1 MHFLRVFSALLLAYF
16 VTPTFG
22 NANVTLSLS
31 DGQMW
36 LVFASRQ
43 DASEAVDL
51 AEGFQKALQGS
62 PYQDKIRVT
71 RSENGWFAVVVG
83 PAAFKSIRL
92 AREKLSI
99 ELPEDAYL
107 SRGRRY
113 VETVWPNKNLT
124 FGEFKNQTRFS
135 LELEKLIINADL
147 VAKQSS
153 TNDTND
159 KFSQNTS
166 ILVAGWSGEDK
177 LFSFE
182 TEPSYFPDDGQ
193 SVEVIRLTDETK
205 FPQVVIKRFTGGAH
219 CCVEQHIITQG
230 RDGNWVMIQGAMLD
244 GISGYSFDD
253 LDGDGTI
260 ELAST
265 DNSFH
270 YLFAPYAGSF
280 APLYIEKLSFD
291 KILDV
296 NSDPAYLPVFRK
308 ELEYMEELAEADAAL
323 WHENGFLAGWAAIR
337 ARLGEG
343 MKAVAEATQKSRG
356 DVEGFQNFVC
366 PDGSPSSACDYE
378 NAVVLPF
385 PVGLMVHLIENG
397 YLPVRELR

>member
-1 MHFLRVFSALLLAYF
+1 
-16 VTPTFG
+16 
-22 NANVTLSLS
+22 
-31 DGQMW
+31 MW

-51 AEGFQKALQGS
+51 AEGFQEALQGS

-92 AREKLSI
+92 AQEKFSI

-147 VAKQSS
+147 AAKQSD

-193 SVEVIRLTDETK
+193 SIEVIRLTDETK

-219 CCVEQHIITQG
+219 CCVEQHIITQD
-230 RDGNWVMIQGAMLD
+230 RDGNWAMIQGAMLD

-253 LDGDGTI
+253 LDGDGTL

-296 NSDPAYLPVFRK
+296 NNDPATCPCSVRSWSTWKNSLKRMLRFGMK
-308 ELEYMEELAEADAAL
+308 T
-323 WHENGFLAGWAAIR
+323 GFLQAGQLFVRVWAK
-337 ARLGEG
+337 G
-343 MKAVAEATQKSRG
+343 
-356 DVEGFQNFVC
+356 
-366 PDGSPSSACDYE
+366 
-378 NAVVLPF
+378 
-385 PVGLMVHLIENG
+385 
-397 YLPVRELR
+397 

>member
-1 MHFLRVFSALLLAYF
+1 MYFLRVFSALLLAFF
-16 VTPTFG
+16 VTPTLG
-22 NANVTLSLS
+22 NATVTLSLS
-31 DGQMW
+31 SGQTW
-36 LVFASRQ
+36 LVLASKQ

-51 AEGFQKALQGS
+51 AEGFQQALQGS
-62 PYQDKIRVT
+62 PYQNKIRVA

-92 AREKLSI
+92 AREKFSI
-99 ELPEDAYL
+99 GLPEDAYL

-113 VETVWPNKNLT
+113 VETVWPSKNLT
-124 FGEFKNQTRFS
+124 FGEFKNQTHFS
-135 LELEKLIINADL
+135 LELEKLFINADL
-147 VAKQSS
+147 ATKQS
-153 TNDTND
+153 DTTD

-166 ILVAGWSGEDK
+166 IQVAGWLGADK

-182 TEPSYFPDDGQ
+182 TEPSYFPDYGQ
-193 SVEVIRLTDETK
+193 SVEVIRLTDETE

-219 CCVEQHIITQG
+219 CCVEQSIITQDP
-230 RDGNWVMIQGAMLD
+230 DGNWVMIQAAMLD
-244 GISGYSFDD
+244 GVSGYSFDD
-253 LDGDGTI
+253 LDGDGTV
-260 ELAST
+260 ELVST

-270 YLFAPYAGSF
+270 YLFASYAGSF

-291 KILDV
+291 EILSV
-296 NSDPAYLPVFRK
+296 NHDSAYLPVFRK
-308 ELEYMEELAEADAAL
+308 ELEYLESLAEADATL
-323 WHENGFLAGWAAIR
+323 WHKNGFLAGWAAIR

-343 MKAVAEATQKSRG
+343 MQAVAEATQKSKG
-356 DVEGFQNFVC
+356 DEEGFQNFVC

-397 YLPVRELR
+397 YLPVRELP